1 MLWKEQQ
8 VQIVMAL
15 VLIFART
22 LALEAVIVLASARAR
37 GDAIK
42 HVKDIVTEPAISHQ
56 ITIDIFY

>member
-1 MLWKEQQ
+1 
-8 VQIVMAL
+8 MAL